1 MSHGGTLVVDT
12 SFLGDVLCAEPM
24 VRALAAA
31 GEVVDFLSGHP
42 DLRDKDLLD
51 RGMTPGKEIGRILKQ
66 ALALQLDGELAD
78 REAAVDWLGHKFSE
92 QKNLIIPVTI
102 TRNHAHRI

>member
-1 MSHGGTLVVDT
+1 MSPGGTLVVDT
-12 SFLGDVLCAEPM
+12 SFLGDVLCAETM

-42 DLRDKDLLD
+42 ELRDKDLLD
-51 RGMTPGKEIGRILKQ
+51 YGMTPGKEIGRILEQ
-66 ALALQLDGELAD
+66 AFVLQLDGELVD

-92 QKNLIIPVTI
+92 QKKNDVEIQP
-102 TRNHAHRI
+102 N